1 MRVFYFKNSDQS
13 DILRDNSG
21 NVELDEAGKTKDG
34 DYYKIEVK
42 VPKKDCTIDFRG
54 YAKWTPMQLNE
65 LHEQANEPRYSV
77 PKAFISGLKMIASMI
92 LDIIKSCENVEKPD
106 RKEDLLK

>member
-13 DILRDNSG
+13 DLLRDSSG
-21 NVELDEAGKTKDG
+21 NLELDEAGKAKDG

-42 VPKKDCTIDFRG
+42 VPKKDCSIDFRG

-65 LHEQANEPRYSV
+65 LHEAVNETRYSV
-77 PKAFISGLKMIASMI
+77 PKAFITGLKMIASMI
-92 LDIIKSCENVEKPD
+92 LDLIKSCEESTKEGQEEK
-106 RKEDLLK
+106 